1 MRFLVIL
8 LLAAL
13 PLNASAM
20 DFGSGK
26 DRVTLDINETLLFDW
41 NSQLDDALLDP
52 NPRDVLDLR
61 NRLEFR
67 LRWAKLAA
75 GIRLDAALFPNPPLL
90 GDGSTLYK
98 NDLRVEELFVNYKW
112 GKLKLTLGDD
122 YVALGRGMAL
132 SLRKVDDLGFAMS
145 LRGLHLQW
153 RNKRLKLRVTSG
165 YTNVVNVDG
174 VEEKLIPDPH
184 DFIVGTRLEVKAAK
198 WLRIA
203 GHFVD
208 IERRFSPF
216 SLETNDALGSLMSAS
231 DQDISFLNPKP
242 VRSMVA
248 GASLEVPDVA
258 GKLSAYLE
266 GNYLTNTKWVNAT
279 NADNANIVRQDNDSG
294 YAIYGS
300 MSGYFGPVTM
310 LAEAKHYR
318 DYKINASPHPSTYGV
333 PGLTQVS
340 ELQYIAAPT
349 LERIDQ
355 RWQENANVTAG
366 HLKVDYR
373 LPEGKNRLFLSGA
386 FFQDAPTT
394 DEYTIHTYGGWEHK
408 TDDGSRYILQAGF
421 RTEEAPLQP
430 LATRLRMLHADF
442 DCYVSLGGNHD
453 LQFHLNHEFR
463 TVNPGSGVELEDDY
477 LEGTTYL
484 SWNMAPHWSFTM
496 QFEYLT
502 NKMNCGNDGCSGD
515 PWWYPG
521 AFVVYKINQSSFV
534 RIFGGKG
541 KGGLKC
547 SGGVCRVFPDFEGVK
562 LDTTLRF

>member
-1 MRFLVIL
+1 MRFFVTL
-8 LLAAL
+8 LLAVL
-13 PLNASAM
+13 PLSVSAM

-41 NSQLDDALLDP
+41 NSQLDDALLEP
-52 NPRDVLDLR
+52 NPTDVFDLR

-75 GIRLDAALFPNPPLL
+75 GIRIDAALFPNPPLL

-153 RNKRLKLRVTSG
+153 RNKRLKLRITSG

-198 WLRIA
+198 WLRLA

-216 SLETNDALGSLMSAS
+216 SLETNDALGPLMSAS
-231 DQDISFLNPKP
+231 EQDISFLNPKP

-248 GASLEVPDVA
+248 GGSLEVPDIA

-266 GNYLTNTKWVNAT
+266 GNYLTNTKWINAT
-279 NADNANIVRQDNDSG
+279 NADNANVVRQESDSG

-421 RTEEAPLQP
+421 RGEEAPLQP
-430 LATRLRMLHADF
+430 LATRLRMFHADL
-442 DCYVSLGGNHD
+442 DCYVKLGGKHD
-453 LQFHLNHEFR
+453 LQFHINHEFR
-463 TVNPGSGVELEDDY
+463 TINPGAGADLEDDY

-534 RIFGGKG
+534 RLFGGKG